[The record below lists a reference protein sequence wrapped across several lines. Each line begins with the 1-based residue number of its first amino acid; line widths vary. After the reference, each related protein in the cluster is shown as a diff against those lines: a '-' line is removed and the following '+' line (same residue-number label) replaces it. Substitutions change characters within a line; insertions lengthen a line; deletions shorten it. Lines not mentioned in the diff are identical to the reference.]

1 MAERLKTNKII
12 LSVFS
17 GIILSLAALFC
28 YVNYYFFDEGE
39 LDLLALIIFFIS
51 LIAFFILWNI
61 KNSKLVYILLILPL
75 LFFAGP
81 VSLEISWKYH
91 DYVNTIPRMPED
103 IERLGDYE
111 PGIGDPDVGKRSRL
125 ARLNGESTLKIK
137 DNLPVLDGATALYP
151 LYSSFVDTVYPLAFY
166 HYWKE
171 YSIVLCSRTPYAYN
185 NLLNGKADMIFCFEP
200 SESQREQFKEKGLK
214 LNLVPIGKDA
224 FVFFVNKKNKVNNL
238 TVKQIQGIYSGRIKN
253 WIRLGGK
260 LQSIK
265 PFQRA
270 KNSGSQTILEKIMGG
285 IPIIKSKGETV
296 LEYMHS
302 VFYEV
307 ASYRNFK
314 NAVGY
319 SFLWYTTE
327 MINNDQ
333 IKLLSING
341 IPPSKETIQNE
352 TYPFSQNIYAI
363 YADDNKKKE
372 NIELFIKW
380 ILSDQGQGLVSKTG
394 YIPIKNE

>member
-1 MAERLKTNKII
+1 MRINKTVKII
-12 LSVFS
+12 LSVLI
-17 GIILSLAALFC
+17 GIILCLAALFC
-28 YVNYYFFDEGE
+28 YVNFNFFDEGE
-39 LDLLALIIFFIS
+39 LDLLALVIFFLS
-51 LIAFFILWNI
+51 LTAFFVLWNT
-61 KNSKLVYILLILPL
+61 KSSKFVYLLLILPL

-81 VSLEISWKYH
+81 VSMEIEWRHYK
-91 DYVNTIPRMPED
+91 YVNTIPRMSEEID
-103 IERLGDYE
+103 RLSDYQ
-111 PGIGDPDVGKRSRL
+111 PGIIDDPVPRSKL
-125 ARLNGESTLKIK
+125 ARLNGEATLKIK

-151 LYSSFVDTVYPLAFY
+151 LYSSFVDAVYPLAVY
-166 HYWKE
+166 YRWNE
-171 YSIVLCSRTPYAYN
+171 DSIVLCSRTPYAYD
-185 NLLNGKADMIFCFEP
+185 NLLNGKVDLIFCFEP
-200 SESQREQFKEKGLK
+200 SASQREQFIEKGFK

-224 FVFFVNKKNKVNNL
+224 FVFFVNKKNSVNNL
-238 TVKQIQGIYSGRIKN
+238 TVKQIQGIYSGRIRN

-270 KNSGSQTILEKIMGG
+270 KNSGSQTILEKIMGD

-296 LEYMHS
+296 VEYMHS

-307 ASYRNFK
+307 ASYRNFN
-314 NAVGY
+314 NAIGY
-319 SFLWYTTE
+319 SFLWYAAE

-341 IPPSKETIQNE
+341 VPPSKETIQNE

-363 YADDNKKKE
+363 YVDDNKKKE

-394 YIPIKNE
+394 YIPVKRE